1 MAGGDAPP
9 AASHIP
15 HLGGRG
21 CRKHDDARVG
31 SGVALLD
38 FGSVRDFAAQRS
50 AHPQSRLLRRQGESA
65 LCNALGKGCVA
76 ARVPPRV
83 LFRRADVIGTRT
95 QNLPPDAWARCSPC
109 HKRRLRAAPRT
120 FGFVC
125 LLARFIFYRNKGV
138 LVLLALLY
146 YLLFYPPC
154 SCRDGMHPCARRG
167 RPHKWRGPQNLC
179 ASRCRRGALRLR
191 RPNEKKKQPPVTS
204 KANNYSDDRAMMR
217 TGRLVAT
224 NSTLHP
230 PFCCCC
236 PCVRKRR
243 ADAYD
248 ALFAIP
254 VSYSF
259 GYVVVLFEP
268 AACAYWGGRR
278 GLEGR
283 TATFTRFFHRQPWP
297 YFVRGIIDHGSQKSV
312 GEIRSNEG

>member
-1 MAGGDAPP
+1 
-9 AASHIP
+9 
-15 HLGGRG
+15 
-21 CRKHDDARVG
+21 
-31 SGVALLD
+31 
-38 FGSVRDFAAQRS
+38 
-50 AHPQSRLLRRQGESA
+50 
-65 LCNALGKGCVA
+65 
-76 ARVPPRV
+76 
-83 LFRRADVIGTRT
+83 
-95 QNLPPDAWARCSPC
+95 
-109 HKRRLRAAPRT
+109 
-120 FGFVC
+120 
-125 LLARFIFYRNKGV
+125 
-138 LVLLALLY
+138 
-146 YLLFYPPC
+146 
-154 SCRDGMHPCARRG
+154 MHPCAVRG

-191 RPNEKKKQPPVTS
+191 RPNETKKQPPVTS

-230 PFCCCC
+230 PFCCCG

-243 ADAYD
+243 VDAYD

-259 GYVVVLFEP
+259 GYVVVLFKP

-297 YFVRGIIDHGSQKSV
+297 YFVRGIIDHGSQSLLEKSDQTRDRRRH
-312 GEIRSNEG
+312 IARRSRDDYKLAINLSAPSSKCSSGSFLVYRYRPN